1 MASLCLFRLYLII
14 GKMSPTEGS
23 EELARLQ
30 AILPDIEAGD
40 GRTPYQQVHTKPMYS
55 TQDPD
60 LALDPEVV

>member
-1 MASLCLFRLYLII
+1 MDSLCFLRLYLII

-40 GRTPYQQVHTKPMYS
+40 GRTPYQQVHTKPIYS
-55 TQDPD
+55 DQDY
-60 LALDPEVV
+60 EIRQ